1 MPLIS
6 TTAGDAAPVGA
17 VGFCSSVM
25 SEKMQPGTWGQ
36 EMLPSTHYLTEPVVR
51 ACTNRECG

>member
-36 EMLPSTHYLTEPVVR
+36 EMLPSTPGNVDEKLVSFPVI
-51 ACTNRECG
+51 